1 MSHQIPESL
10 TPAEYNELYPRYLA
24 SERAQKKSEHTV
36 RAYDLGL
43 RKFRDYLN
51 ETNPDEIT
59 PLTVQEWSDS
69 LMMAVSQNSANQY
82 YGAVERF
89 FTWAKKM
96 KLVSESPI
104 PESSRPAFTFTKK
117 EIPSE
122 DEIKRLLD
130 PANIPPSIKSKLPK
144 RNYAIVATIILTG
157 LRSDELR
164 ELRPADLHWDESFIT
179 VRRGKGS
186 KERNVPFMPAA
197 QTVLRNYLA
206 SGIRPAWATDED
218 FLFGTH
224 QHEGKMESEEETD
237 EPEGNETN
245 RNELWHKFHAS
256 TLDRLV
262 KRYGKRVIGRDIYP
276 HLLRHCATSL
286 WADGGADIRDV
297 QLALGHSSLRTTE
310 KVYMHI
316 LDKAK
321 AAKNIVEKFSA
332 FTI

>member
-1 MSHQIPESL
+1 MPHPIPESL

-24 SERAQKKSEHTV
+24 SERAQKKSDCTI
-36 RAYDLGL
+36 RTYDLGL

-69 LMMAVSQNSANQY
+69 LMSTVSQNSANQY
-82 YGAVERF
+82 YGAVDRF
-89 FTWAKKM
+89 FAWAKRM

-104 PESSRPAFTFTKK
+104 PENGRPTFIFQKK

-122 DEIKRLLD
+122 AEIKQLLD
-130 PANIPPSIKSKLPK
+130 PANIPKAIKKELPK

-164 ELRPADLHWDESFIT
+164 ELRPSDLHWDEKTIT
-179 VRRGKGS
+179 VRNGKGS
-186 KERNVPFMPAA
+186 KERNVPFMPLA

-218 FLFGTH
+218 YLFGTH
-224 QHEGKMESEEETD
+224 QHEGKMESDED
-237 EPEGNETN
+237 EPEGNETD
-245 RNELWHKFHAS
+245 RNELWHKFHGA

-310 KVYMHI
+310 KVYTHI
-316 LDKAK
+316 LNKDK
-321 AAKNIVEKFSA
+321 AAKNIAEKFSA

>member
-1 MSHQIPESL
+1 MPHPIPESL
-10 TPAEYNELYPRYLA
+10 TPKEYTDLYPRYLA
-24 SERAQKKSEHTV
+24 SERAQKKSAHTV
-36 RAYDLGL
+36 RSYDLGL

-69 LMMAVSQNSANQY
+69 LMNTVSQNSANQY

-89 FTWAKKM
+89 FAWAKRM

-104 PESSRPAFTFTKK
+104 PEKGRPTFVFKKK

-130 PANIPPSIKSKLPK
+130 PANIPKSIKGKLPT

-164 ELRPADLHWDESFIT
+164 ELRPADLHWDENTIT
-179 VRRGKGS
+179 VRNGKGS

-197 QTVLRNYLA
+197 QAVLKNYLA
-206 SGIRPAWATDED
+206 SSFRPEWATDED
-218 FLFGTH
+218 YLFGTH
-224 QHEGKMESEEETD
+224 QHEGKMESDED
-237 EPEGNETN
+237 EPEGNETD
-245 RNELWHKFHAS
+245 RNELWHKFHGS

-310 KVYMHI
+310 KVYTHI
-316 LDKAK
+316 LNQDK
-321 AAKNIVEKFSA
+321 AAKNIAEKFSA

>member
-10 TPAEYNELYPRYLA
+10 TPKEYTDLYPKYLA

-59 PLTVQEWSDS
+59 PLTVQEWTDS
-69 LMMAVSQNSANQY
+69 LMMIVSQNSANQY

-89 FTWAKKM
+89 FTWAKRM
-96 KLVSESPI
+96 KLVSESPM
-104 PESSRPAFTFTKK
+104 PESSRPSLIFKKK
-117 EIPSE
+117 EIPTQ

-130 PANIPPSIKSKLPK
+130 PANIPRSIKGKLPR

-179 VRRGKGS
+179 VRSGKGS

-197 QTVLRNYLA
+197 QTVLRNYLD

-218 FLFGTH
+218 LLFGTH
-224 QHEGKMESEEETD
+224 QHEGKMESDEEAD
-237 EPEGNETN
+237 EPEGNDPN
-245 RNELWHKFHAS
+245 RADLWHKFHAS

-286 WADGGADIRDV
+286 WADGGADIRDI
-297 QLALGHSSLRTTE
+297 QQALGHANLRTTE
-310 KVYMHI
+310 NVYMHI

-321 AAKNIVEKFSA
+321 AAKNIAEKFSA
-332 FTI
+332 FTL

>member
-10 TPAEYNELYPRYLA
+10 TPKEYTDLYPKYLA

-59 PLTVQEWSDS
+59 PLTVQEWTDS
-69 LMMAVSQNSANQY
+69 LMMIVSQNSANQY

-89 FTWAKKM
+89 FTWAKRM
-96 KLVSESPI
+96 KLVSESPM
-104 PESSRPAFTFTKK
+104 PESSRPSLIFKKK
-117 EIPSE
+117 EIPTQ

-130 PANIPPSIKSKLPK
+130 PANIPRSIKGKLPR

-179 VRRGKGS
+179 VRSGKGS

-197 QTVLRNYLA
+197 QTVLRNYLD

-224 QHEGKMESEEETD
+224 QHEGKMEEDESED
-237 EPEGNETN
+237 Q
-245 RNELWHKFHAS
+245 NELWHKFHAS

-286 WADGGADIRDV
+286 WADGGADIRDI
-297 QLALGHSSLRTTE
+297 QQALGHANLRTTE
-310 KVYMHI
+310 NVYMHI

-321 AAKNIVEKFSA
+321 AAKNIAEKFSA
-332 FTI
+332 FTL

>member
-1 MSHQIPESL
+1 MPHQIPESL
-10 TPAEYNELYPRYLA
+10 TPAEYTDLYPRYLA
-24 SERAQKKSEHTV
+24 SERAQKKSEHTL

-51 ETNPDEIT
+51 EMNPDEIT

-69 LMMAVSQNSANQY
+69 LMSTVSQNSANQY
-82 YGAVERF
+82 YGAVDRF
-89 FTWAKKM
+89 FAWAKRM

-104 PESSRPAFTFTKK
+104 PEKGRPTFIFEKK

-130 PANIPPSIKSKLPK
+130 PANIPKSIKGKLPK

-164 ELRPADLHWDESFIT
+164 ELRPSDLHWDEKTIT
-179 VRRGKGS
+179 VRNGKGS

-197 QTVLRNYLA
+197 QAVLKNYLA
-206 SGIRPAWATDED
+206 SGLRPAWATDED
-218 FLFGTH
+218 YLFGTH
-224 QHEGKMESEEETD
+224 QHEGKIESDED
-237 EPEGNETN
+237 EPEGNETD
-245 RNELWHKFHAS
+245 RKELWHKFHGA

-310 KVYMHI
+310 KVYTHI
-316 LDKAK
+316 LNKDK
-321 AAKNIVEKFSA
+321 AAKNIAEKFSA